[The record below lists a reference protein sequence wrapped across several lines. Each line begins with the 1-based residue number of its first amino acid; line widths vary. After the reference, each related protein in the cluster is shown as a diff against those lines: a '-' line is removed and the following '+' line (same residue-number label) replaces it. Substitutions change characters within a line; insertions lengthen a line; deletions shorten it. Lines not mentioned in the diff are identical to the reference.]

1 MTGSRKLYVDLAK
14 TIRYYVDAA
23 DRDTANIYH
32 RLVVDLCHDLKADNP
47 NFDRDRFVTACGFKA

>member
-1 MTGSRKLYVDLAK
+1 MAASRKLYIDLAK

-32 RLVVDLCHDLKADNP
+32 RLIVDLCHDFKADNT
-47 NFDRDRFVTACGFKA
+47 NFDQARFMTACGFA